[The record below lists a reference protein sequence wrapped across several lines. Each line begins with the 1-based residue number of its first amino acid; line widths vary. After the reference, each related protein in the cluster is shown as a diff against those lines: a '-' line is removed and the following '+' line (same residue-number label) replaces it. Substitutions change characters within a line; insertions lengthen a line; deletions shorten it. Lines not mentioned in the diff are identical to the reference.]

1 MEMDGGEDNARKTSI
16 YPKVLLQ
23 SQRNLTSGNDR
34 HDDFFLSAA
43 YLNPSVDCG
52 DVGSGNFSQG
62 SSLLTQLFAD
72 TIKKAEITQHA
83 KYTCTFC
90 AKNTVKR
97 TNVGIWQCKACKK
110 TIAGGAYLVSYV
122 FVDFL
127 SEAKAA
133 RRTPAAAATRSTLRR
148 LREIAEV

>member
-1 MEMDGGEDNARKTSI
+1 MEMDGGEDNAGKTSI

-23 SQRNLTSGNDR
+23 SQRNWTSGDDW
-34 HDDFFLSAA
+34 HDDFLSAA
-43 YLNPSVDCG
+43 YLNPSVDRG
-52 DVGSGNFSQG
+52 DSGSGNFSQG
-62 SSLLTQLFAD
+62 NSLLTLTLYRYGASLRKQ
-72 TIKKAEITQHA
+72 IKKAEITQHA

-110 TIAGGAYLVSYV
+110 TIAGGAYLVS
-122 FVDFL
+122 
-127 SEAKAA
+127 
-133 RRTPAAAATRSTLRR
+133 TPAAAATRSTLRR